1 MNKKMT
7 PAYRAIATVAAG
19 TALAILSV
27 ALSPAAFAQSTGA
40 TPPNG
45 ANATTT
51 MSPGTSANS
60 SYSPPVDD
68 YKKKSTTTRR
78 HRASKK
84 TGTPAS
90 TVPAAE

>member
-1 MNKKMT
+1 MNKKMM
-7 PAYRAIATVAAG
+7 PACKTTMVAASA
-19 TALAILSV
+19 ALAILSV
-27 ALSPAAFAQSTGA
+27 AFSPAVFAQTGTA

-68 YKKKSTTTRR
+68 YKKGAKKTRR
-78 HRASKK
+78 HHASKK
-84 TGTPAS
+84 MSAPA
-90 TVPAAE
+90 TDAPAAE